1 MAWLLYGATH
11 YNIPDWDVGISVIM
25 GLLTYITSPMA
36 VRILLSMQ
44 FKRYPL
50 ALFCYWAT
58 VDGSYWLYHTLVGN
72 QMFREANFFASSALY
87 FLCGF
92 IWIHNGTL
100 RGLRM
105 MTIENRAHKTIPD
118 DN

>member
-1 MAWLLYGATH
+1 MLRELLRPWKLFTFAVGMAWLLYGATH

-50 ALFCYWAT
+50 ALFCLGYGRWKLLA
-58 VDGSYWLYHTLVGN
+58 VSHAGRKPDVSGS
-72 QMFREANFFASSALY
+72 Q
-87 FLCGF
+87 FLR
-92 IWIHNGTL
+92 I
-100 RGLRM
+100 
-105 MTIENRAHKTIPD
+105 
-118 DN
+118 

>member
-1 MAWLLYGATH
+1 
-11 YNIPDWDVGISVIM
+11 
-25 GLLTYITSPMA
+25 
-36 VRILLSMQ
+36 
-44 FKRYPL
+44 
-50 ALFCYWAT
+50 
-58 VDGSYWLYHTLVGN
+58 
-72 QMFREANFFASSALY
+72 MFREANFFASSALY